1 MTILHVGIDDTDSKK
16 GMCTTYL
23 TAVILDELEKLNIKP
38 IDFPKLVRLNPNC
51 PYKTR
56 GNAALSF
63 SLQIDEEKVHT
74 IKKLVLEKVKQYADL
89 KEKGTDPGIAF
100 LRGQIP
106 RRLTDFSRRAIYEIL
121 TIKEAIQLSQD
132 IGAEL
137 YRFKYGRGIIG
148 ALAAIG
154 SNLERYNTFELI
166 TYRLPKNRGTKRN
179 IDLQSVIE
187 MDKLTFPYTFDNI
200 DYESKEIRIAPH
212 TPCPILFGIRGT
224 NPKILLDA
232 MAMVNPN
239 ETIET
244 YRIFI
249 SNQGTDAHIQKSS
262 ISEVKVNS
270 SARIRGFVYSPPMI
284 KNGGH
289 VFFQLKDQTGIISC
303 AAFEPTKDFRKVILA
318 LSVGDEIEVFGSI
331 KKKAGFPVTLNLE
344 KIYVYKLTQVVK
356 ILNPLCPNCNSR
368 MKSEGRGKGYEC
380 RKCRFRIK
388 HAEKQ
393 KIVLPRKLVEGLY
406 AVPSRARRHLSKPIV
421 LVDEICNNSMS

>member
-1 MTILHVGIDDTDSKK
+1 LTILHVGIDDTDSKK

-23 TAVILDELEKLNIKP
+23 TAVILDELDKLNIKP
-38 IDFPKLVRLNPNC
+38 IDFPKLIRLNPNC

-63 SLQIDEEKVHT
+63 SLQIDDEMVNM
-74 IKKLVLEKVKQYADL
+74 IKKLVLENVERYADL
-89 KEKGTDPGIAF
+89 KEKGTDPGVAF
-100 LRGQIP
+100 LCGRIP
-106 RRLTDFSRRAIYEIL
+106 QRLNEFSRRAMYEIL
-121 TIKEAIQLSQD
+121 TIKEAIQLSRD
-132 IGAEL
+132 IGAQL
-137 YRFKYGRGIIG
+137 YRYKYGRGIIG

-154 SNLERYNTFELI
+154 SNLERNNTFELI

-187 MDKLTFPYTFDNI
+187 MDRLTFPYTFDNI

-212 TPCPILFGIRGT
+212 TPCPVLFGIRGT
-224 NPKILLDA
+224 NPEILLNA
-232 MAMVNPN
+232 MRMVNPN
-239 ETIET
+239 ETIER

-249 SNQGTDAHIQKSS
+249 SNQGTDAHIQKSR

-270 SARIRGFVYSPPMI
+270 SARIRGFVYSPPMT

-289 VFFQLKDQTGIISC
+289 VFFKLKDETGIINC

-318 LSVGDEIEVFGSI
+318 LSVGDEIEVFGSV
-331 KKKAGFPVTLNLE
+331 KKKVGFPITLNLE

-368 MKSEGRGKGYEC
+368 MKSEGREKGYEC
-380 RKCRFRIK
+380 TKCQFRIK
-388 HAEKQ
+388 QAEKQ
-393 KIVLPRKLVEGLY
+393 KVVLPRKLDVGLY
-406 AVPSRARRHLSKPIV
+406 VVPSRARRHLSKPIV
-421 LVDEICNNSMS
+421 LVDEI